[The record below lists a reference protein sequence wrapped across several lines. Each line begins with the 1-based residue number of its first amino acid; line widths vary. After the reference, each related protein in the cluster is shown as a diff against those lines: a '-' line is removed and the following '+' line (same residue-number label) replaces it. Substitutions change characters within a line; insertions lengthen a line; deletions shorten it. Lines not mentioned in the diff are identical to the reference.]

1 MMPWLLKRLL
11 LRLRATFSARQD
23 RDTQAELDLHLRLLE
38 EEHVAKGM
46 APDAAQRLSRRE
58 FGNPAVFQDA
68 SRDLFSF
75 HPIEDLIRDL
85 CYAGREMR
93 RSAGFT
99 VIAVGSLAVGIGA
112 ATATFAVTEAVML
125 RPLTVRSPAHLVAF
139 TTAADSGWATW
150 SYAALA
156 RWQRL
161 PASGGLYEVAAAS
174 DVRPFRSAR
183 GSGESPEEV
192 RVSLVSHNYFDAIGA
207 RVVLGRPFA
216 ARDTPAPGTGTVAIV
231 SDGFWRRRFGGAPD
245 VLARTIE
252 LGGVQ
257 FAVVGVTE
265 SGFTGHSVGHPVDV
279 WVPLTMQ
286 PTLLPGMGGLD
297 ESARA
302 ERRWLKIV
310 GHLADGASVE
320 RAEGAARVARQVFL
334 AEKAARLGADQP
346 EVARDRTESFRL
358 VAGATGDG
366 AVRAQFAPA
375 LTLLTVITSL
385 VLVVACTNFTNL
397 MFARAEARRREFLI
411 RLAIGAGRWRLIR
424 QSAAESLALAAM
436 AGVLA
441 LLFASWATSMAMS
454 LVSVLE
460 PLEPLEFA
468 IELNTR
474 VMAFAGAC
482 VFTAALFG
490 LWPCLR
496 LVRSTVISSVH
507 HRTAAAGARP
517 VAHRLM
523 LIGQLVVCAILMFG
537 AGLLLKTVINLR
549 TQDLGYERDVLL
561 MPLEAERP
569 GRPPDA
575 ASALVEDL
583 RQRIAT
589 IPGVQAVG
597 VFGSALLDSGAY
609 WVDGSE
615 RLRTDRGEAAA
626 GTRWTSAFAGPGFFD
641 AVGMRAVQGR
651 PLSEAGQAGEVAINE
666 SLARA
671 LFGNADP
678 IGRQLGMNPKE
689 PMLII
694 VGVMKDARQIS
705 PRDRGIGVAYLPIRR
720 YGRVTLAVRLASP
733 SLAQAASVRQRAQT
747 ILGHFQA
754 APIST
759 ISEELERSIAR
770 ERLTSGIALFLA
782 VLVVVIGCI
791 GIYAL
796 MTYDV
801 TRRQREFGV
810 RLALGATAGG
820 LVTTVLRDGA
830 TILGPAL
837 AIGIP
842 AGLATTRLLASQLY
856 GVDARDPWTLS
867 SVAVLLSVVVMG
879 AALRPAR
886 LASRIDPMVLLRHD

>member
-1 MMPWLLKRLL
+1 MPRLLKRFL
-11 LRLRATFSARQD
+11 LRVRATLSAQQD
-23 RDTQAELDLHLRLLE
+23 RDTRAELDLHLRLLE
-38 EEHVAKGM
+38 EEYLAKGV
-46 APDAAQRLSRRE
+46 APSDARRLARRE

-85 CYAGREMR
+85 RYAGREMR

-99 VIAVGSLAVGIGA
+99 AIAVGSLAVGIGA
-112 ATATFAVTEAVML
+112 ATATFAVTEAVMM
-125 RPLTVRSPAHLVAF
+125 RPLPVRNPERLVAF
-139 TTAADSGWATW
+139 TTAADSDWGTW
-150 SYAALA
+150 SYAAFA
-156 RWQRL
+156 RWQR
-161 PASGGLYEVAAAS
+161 ASGGLYEAAAGS

-183 GSGESPEEV
+183 GSGEPPEEV
-192 RVSLVSHNYFDAIGA
+192 PVSLVSDNYFDAIGA
-207 RVVLGRPFA
+207 RVVFGRPFA
-216 ARDTPAPGTGTVAIV
+216 ASDVAAPGSGAVAIV

-245 VLARTIE
+245 VLAKTIE
-252 LGGVQ
+252 LDGVQ
-257 FAVVGVTE
+257 FAIVGVAE

-286 PTLLPGMGGLD
+286 PALLPGMRGLE
-297 ESARA
+297 ESAGA
-302 ERRWLKIV
+302 EARWLNVV
-310 GHLADGASVE
+310 GRLARNASVE
-320 RAEGAARVARQVFL
+320 RAEAAARVARQVFL
-334 AEKAARLGADQP
+334 TEKAARLGANTR

-358 VAGATGDG
+358 IAGTAGDG
-366 AVRAQFAPA
+366 AVRAQFARP
-375 LTLLTVITSL
+375 LTFLAVITAL

-397 MFARAEARRREFLI
+397 MFARAEARRREFVI
-411 RLAIGAGRWRLIR
+411 RLALGGGQWRLIR
-424 QSAAESLALAAM
+424 ESAAECLTLAAI
-436 AGVLA
+436 AAALA
-441 LLFASWATSMAMS
+441 LLFASWATSMAMR
-454 LVSVLE
+454 LVSALE
-460 PLEPLEFA
+460 PLDFA
-468 IELNTR
+468 IGLNAR
-474 VMAFAGAC
+474 VLAFAGAC
-482 VFTAALFG
+482 VIAAAAFG
-490 LWPCLR
+490 LWPCMR
-496 LVRSTVISSVH
+496 VVRSTVISSVH
-507 HRTAAAGARP
+507 YRSGTAGARP
-517 VAHRLM
+517 VANRTM
-523 LIGQLVVCAILMFG
+523 LIGQLIVCAILMFC
-537 AGLLLKTVINLR
+537 AGLLLRTVINLR

-561 MPLEAERP
+561 IPIEAERP
-569 GRPPDA
+569 GRPPEA

-589 IPGVQAVG
+589 IPGVQAAG
-597 VFGSALLDSGAY
+597 VFGSALLDYRAY

-626 GTRWTSAFAGPGFFD
+626 GTKWTFAFAGPGFFD

-651 PLSEAGQAGEVAINE
+651 PLSEAGYAGEVAINE

-678 IGRQLGMNPKE
+678 IGRQLAMNPKE
-689 PMLII
+689 PMLTI

-733 SLAQAASVRQRAQT
+733 SLAQTASVRQQAQT
-747 ILGHFQA
+747 ILGDVQA
-754 APIST
+754 GPTTT
-759 ISEELERSIAR
+759 ISQELERSIAR

-782 VLVVVIGCI
+782 VIVVLIGCI

-810 RLALGATAGG
+810 RLALGATAGR
-820 LVTTVLRDGA
+820 LVATVLRDGA
-830 TILGPAL
+830 AILGPAL

-842 AGLATTRLLASQLY
+842 AGLATGGLLASQLY

-867 SVAVLLSVVVMG
+867 SVAVLLSVVAMA

-886 LASRIDPMVLLRHD
+886 LASRIDPMALLRHE